1 VALAYHKGLLEGN
14 FTPQQKAY
22 EELEAIKPE
31 LSGDKDALAA
41 LGILSEE
48 RGDYKLAQELFQ
60 EVLKRDPPQ
69 TDRKSTH
76 DHKND
81 KMRK

>member
-1 VALAYHKGLLEGN
+1 MGSPTIKGCSKE
-14 FTPQQKAY
+14 TSRYSKKAY

-48 RGDYKLAQELFQ
+48 GGDYNRLRSC
-60 EVLKRDPPQ
+60 LKKFLNSIPA
-69 TDRKSTH
+69 
-76 DHKND
+76 N
-81 KMRK
+81 